1 VSRSKSKKLD
11 QKSNGIFLSKK
22 DYPPHNASTMNKG
35 IHGEAEEILM
45 PTRICL
51 DAALLLLLM
60 QLYIHLILE
69 GYSVVDVPEFI
80 RLY

>member
-1 VSRSKSKKLD
+1 
-11 QKSNGIFLSKK
+11 
-22 DYPPHNASTMNKG
+22 MNKG

-51 DAALLLLLM
+51 DTALFLLLM